1 MDLSDC
7 TKARLENVFERLGI
21 ELKLFLVALNLNVK
35 FVLDLSFLLVT
46 RDDEDL
52 A

>member
-7 TKARLENVFERLGI
+7 TKARLWKTYSNVSALNSNC
-21 ELKLFLVALNLNVK
+21 FLLPLNLNVK
-35 FVLDLSFLLVT
+35 FVSDLSFLT
-46 RDDEDL
+46 RDGEDL